1 MLVWLIY
8 EQSLDTV
15 VMIWLSISREITTIF
30 KSWDTIVMI
39 LLFTCHEIPADLY
52 KPWDTVVLI
61 WSLTCHE
68 IPTIYKSWD
77 TVVFIW
83 LLTHVSQ
90 CSPGRSNLWRL
101 PREYR
106 MTFGRTRQ
114 VSLDSASPSQTHR
127 AQPRA
132 LKFLVGTTHVYK
144 PMVYEKTRE
153 LNCNLKSQS
162 PQQINK
168 YLRHSE
174 YPSIAYFD
182 TT

>member
-1 MLVWLIY
+1 MPWDNHDFQIVRYRCSDLIIY
-8 EQSLDTV
+8 
-15 VMIWLSISREITTIF
+15 MP
-30 KSWDTIVMI
+30 WDT
-39 LLFTCHEIPADLY
+39 HDLQVVRYRSTNLIIY

-61 WSLTCHE
+61 CSFTCYE
-68 IPTIYKSWD
+68 IPTIYKVWD
-77 TVVFIW
+77 TVVFIS
-83 LLTHVSQ
+83 LFTHVFQ
-90 CSPGRSNLWRL
+90 CSLGRSNLWRH
-101 PREYR
+101 RGEYR

-127 AQPRA
+127 AQPHAPR
-132 LKFLVGTTHVYK
+132 FLVGTTHVYK

-153 LNCNLKSQS
+153 LKCNLKSQS
-162 PQQINK
+162 PKQINK